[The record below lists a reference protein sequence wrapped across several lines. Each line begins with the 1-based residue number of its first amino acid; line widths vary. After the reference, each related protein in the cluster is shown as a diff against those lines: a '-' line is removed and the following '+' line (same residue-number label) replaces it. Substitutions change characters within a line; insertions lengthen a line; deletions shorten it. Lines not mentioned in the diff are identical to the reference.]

1 MWLQPIYM
9 YSSTSGTV
17 GRHKKVFLR
26 EFPTYWQNNHSIYVK
41 VYSVYYEHSSSLV
54 FFQVAIP
61 WITRFLLFHRYF
73 VAAGLLLPDG
83 TGHVHHHRL
92 LHQHAVLRCL
102 RPRLPFQWILPG
114 GSIRTLVCSPK
125 AREYVPGITNGRGG
139 KYSVWRDCKGDRDS
153 LRETRD

>member
-1 MWLQPIYM
+1 MWLPPIYM

-17 GRHKKVFLR
+17 GRHQKVFYGNFLLIGKTIIQSMYK
-26 EFPTYWQNNHSIYVK
+26 FIACTTSI
-41 VYSVYYEHSSSLV
+41 HPNI

-92 LHQHAVLRCL
+92 LHQHAVLRCV